1 MNRIT
6 SVTKNAILDLFKN
19 GVDMGTF
26 ESEFKTYPYYG
37 RLSEIEFLKRLYI
50 LDKMPPGNGS
60 QFKTLEDDIW
70 QHTENND
77 DYDPNWIFTDDR
89 FPLKKGSDED
99 YLKFLCEIFHPEA
112 FIDSDV
118 SQKYLK
124 EINSLLRK
132 DRYELYPINEIS
144 GRNVYSWRDISE
156 KEVNA
161 DSFLPFSQRM
171 EKEIK
176 VKSIPKKIRR
186 KLLDVMNK
194 NEQMEELTTD
204 TGLNYNMLT
213 KKVVMSQLSA
223 FYATKYFDENKSY
236 RPTNNL
242 EQFVMDNYP
251 KCVLDVIEIY
261 CQVESSKTIVS
272 EFNSILETLGYK
284 LLGGKIEASQSQL
297 KIVEPSNDNDL
308 KSLIQD
314 AMTYHK
320 KNTEDD
326 SQRALEKIW
335 DAFERLKTYYGTE
348 KKQSLQRIEDFI
360 SQGNEN
366 VKSLID
372 KEFDNLT
379 NIGNDFEIRHF
390 ERGKINI
397 QSKDLKDYLFDR
409 CSILINFVLK
419 SIEGRKA

>member
-6 SVTKNAILDLFKN
+6 QITKNAILDLFTN
-19 GVDMGTF
+19 GIDMGNF
-26 ESEFKTYPYYG
+26 KSEFKTYPYYG
-37 RLSEIEFLKRLYI
+37 RLSEIEFLKRLYP
-50 LDKMPPGNGS
+50 LDKMPGDGP
-60 QFKTLEDDIW
+60 QFKTLEDVIY
-70 QHTENND
+70 QYMIYND
-77 DYDPNWIFTDDR
+77 DYDPNWVFTDDR
-89 FPLKKGSDED
+89 FPLKIGSDTD
-99 YLKFLCEIFHPEA
+99 YLKFICEIFHPEA
-112 FIDSDV
+112 FIDTEV
-118 SQKYLK
+118 SQKYFK

-132 DRYELYPINEIS
+132 DRYELYPIDDIS
-144 GRNVYSWRDISE
+144 GRNVYSWREISE

-171 EKEIK
+171 EKDTK
-176 VKSIPKKIRR
+176 ANSISKKIRR
-186 KLLDVMNK
+186 ELLGVMNK

-204 TGLNYNMLT
+204 TGLNHNMLT

-223 FYATKYFDENKSY
+223 FYVTKYFDENKSY
-236 RPTNNL
+236 RPTNDL

-308 KSLIQD
+308 RFLIQD
-314 AMTYHK
+314 AMIYHE

-348 KKQSLQRIEDFI
+348 KKTVTSEDRRSYF
-360 SQGNEN
+360 S
-366 VKSLID
+366 
-372 KEFDNLT
+372 
-379 NIGNDFEIRHF
+379 R
-390 ERGKINI
+390 R
-397 QSKDLKDYLFDR
+397 
-409 CSILINFVLK
+409 
-419 SIEGRKA
+419 